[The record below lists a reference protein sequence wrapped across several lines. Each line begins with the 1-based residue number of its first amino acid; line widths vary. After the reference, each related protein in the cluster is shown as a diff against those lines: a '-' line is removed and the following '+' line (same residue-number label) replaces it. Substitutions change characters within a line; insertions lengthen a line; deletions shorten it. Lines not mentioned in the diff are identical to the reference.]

1 MEEDDIINNDFLINP
16 REGVGLSG
24 IATSA
29 EPLLQQGSQL
39 SDIQEVEPGAFV
51 DRTSVTSVNDLFNYY
66 YGGMPSQQ
74 PVTETPAVEAGAV
87 TTPVVDTGVQDQATG
102 DLGLDTTF
110 QDAGATDVPG
120 TIGTLGSLTE
130 PTTQIAPTVNP
141 LDEFGTA
148 GDVYADVPPTTVNVP
163 ALDLSGTSEE
173 LIDQGVI
180 ETPQE
185 FYERTYRTSTGESS
199 APEGIGPELT
209 IDYDSLDQE
218 EKNLVDQQYGI
229 AYGLSP
235 AVEPAPTLKD
245 LPLPTIQLA
254 VAAKDAYDDA
264 TAPSLSE
271 TIDFDT
277 YADPGIDAKENQL
290 TVGTNLQTTDTL
302 DITEDPIPEIEPY
315 ADPDEITAG
324 LTFETPAE
332 QIIDQGDSSRDTD
345 VQQSGTTSS
354 GEGRDTDV
362 QQSGTAPDFSGY
374 DSGGYDPAPSP
385 VDDPTDRGGGG
396 GGSGGCFLKGT
407 QVTMADGSTK
417 AIEQVDLGD
426 NVAKGGKVF
435 ATGKFLVENLH
446 DYKGIKVSGSHMVNE
461 DGNWVRVENS
471 KHGKALGDDEHTV
484 YVFGAENRR
493 ILINN
498 ILFTDYFE
506 VNEQEKLSDGDKFF
520 DNWKLH
526 AKVDSDNNV
535 NVLNAN

>member
-185 FYERTYRTSTGESS
+185 FYGRTYNTSPSEYN
-199 APEGIGPELT
+199 L
-209 IDYDSLDQE
+209 LDQE
-218 EKNLVDQQYGI
+218 EKNLVNQQYGT
-229 AYGLSP
+229 AYNLNP
-235 AVEPAPTLKD
+235 VPETVPDINL
-245 LPLPTIQLA
+245 LE
-254 VAAKDAYDDA
+254 VAANILGGQITNIPLLGTTASNILGGDQ
-264 TAPSLSE
+264 TAPSPTPVGAQFGE
-271 TIDFDT
+271 EGF
-277 YADPGIDAKENQL
+277 ADPGERYPRGGFGEEAPVGLSGVGEPDISRLARNEAAEEHYSLL
-290 TVGTNLQTTDTL
+290 TKRLVNVIWDRLFRFLGRS
-302 DITEDPIPEIEPY
+302 
-315 ADPDEITAG
+315 DEIKKC
-324 LTFETPAE
+324 
-332 QIIDQGDSSRDTD
+332 IRKNI
-345 VQQSGTTSS
+345 
-354 GEGRDTDV
+354 
-362 QQSGTAPDFSGY
+362 
-374 DSGGYDPAPSP
+374 
-385 VDDPTDRGGGG
+385 
-396 GGSGGCFLKGT
+396 
-407 QVTMADGSTK
+407 MM
-417 AIEQVDLGD
+417 
-426 NVAKGGKVF
+426 GKVIK
-435 ATGKFLVENLH
+435 ANMLIRRKFIGEIC
-446 DYKGIKVSGSHMVNE
+446 KM
-461 DGNWVRVENS
+461 
-471 KHGKALGDDEHTV
+471 A
-484 YVFGAENRR
+484 
-493 ILINN
+493 
-498 ILFTDYFE
+498 
-506 VNEQEKLSDGDKFF
+506 
-520 DNWKLH
+520 
-526 AKVDSDNNV
+526 
-535 NVLNAN
+535 